1 MSQAV
6 RGQTNKELLSVCG
19 ITKRFGL
26 NVVLKGIDLSV
37 GRGEVLTLIGGN
49 GAGKSTLMK
58 IIMGIY
64 QPDQGELYIDGEKI
78 SSFKPVVSLQK
89 EIYMVP
95 QEPMLFPNMT
105 VEENILIGFSGVKSE
120 LHSVW

>member
-1 MSQAV
+1 MSQTV
-6 RGQTNKELLSVCG
+6 QKQTGQELLSVRG

-26 NVVLKGIDLSV
+26 IVVLKGIDLSV

-64 QPDQGELYIDGEKI
+64 QPDQGELYIDGERI
-78 SSFKPVVSLQK
+78 SSFKPVVSL
-89 EIYMVP
+89 
-95 QEPMLFPNMT
+95 
-105 VEENILIGFSGVKSE
+105 
-120 LHSVW
+120 

>member
-1 MSQAV
+1 MWDY
-6 RGQTNKELLSVCG
+6 KE
-19 ITKRFGL
+19 IGL

-64 QPDQGELYIDGEKI
+64 QPDQGGAVHRWGED
-78 SSFKPVVSLQK
+78 FQ
-89 EIYMVP
+89 
-95 QEPMLFPNMT
+95 F
-105 VEENILIGFSGVKSE
+105 
-120 LHSVW
+120 

>member
-1 MSQAV
+1 MSQTV
-6 RGQTNKELLSVCG
+6 QKQTGQELLSVRG

-64 QPDQGELYIDGEKI
+64 QPDQGELYIDGERI

-89 EIYMVP
+89 GIYMVP

-105 VEENILIGFSGVKSE
+105 VEKTSL
-120 LHSVW
+120 SVLPV

>member
-1 MSQAV
+1 MRVKQKYKIGEGIDMSQTV
-6 RGQTNKELLSVCG
+6 QEQTGQELLSVRG

-64 QPDQGELYIDGEKI
+64 QPDQGEPVSYTHLPGKRYIG
-78 SSFKPVVSLQK
+78 
-89 EIYMVP
+89 
-95 QEPMLFPNMT
+95 
-105 VEENILIGFSGVKSE
+105 
-120 LHSVW
+120 

>member
-1 MSQAV
+1 MSQTV
-6 RGQTNKELLSVCG
+6 QEQTGQELLSVRG

-64 QPDQGELYIDGEKI
+64 QPDQGELYRSEVGAAQ
-78 SSFKPVVSLQK
+78 P
-89 EIYMVP
+89 
-95 QEPMLFPNMT
+95 
-105 VEENILIGFSGVKSE
+105 SGKNCKRYRLESG
-120 LHSVW
+120 S

>member
-37 GRGEVLTLIGGN
+37 GRGEVSDADRGEWCRKIHSYEDHYGDLPAGSGG
-49 GAGKSTLMK
+49 AVHRW
-58 IIMGIY
+58 
-64 QPDQGELYIDGEKI
+64 GED
-78 SSFKPVVSLQK
+78 FQ
-89 EIYMVP
+89 
-95 QEPMLFPNMT
+95 F
-105 VEENILIGFSGVKSE
+105 
-120 LHSVW
+120 

>member
-1 MSQAV
+1 MSQTV
-6 RGQTNKELLSVCG
+6 QKQTGQELLSVRG

-64 QPDQGELYIDGEKI
+64 QPDQGELKVSVFTEDGTRPVENALVRI
-78 SSFKPVVSLQK
+78 SYTGES
-89 EIYMVP
+89 
-95 QEPMLFPNMT
+95 
-105 VEENILIGFSGVKSE
+105 
-120 LHSVW
+120 